1 LYGLRRGK
9 ILWGTNEQ
17 LSFGGKMLTRRRVG
31 VAAALAA
38 SVAVVIPL
46 STAADAGFEPVAAD
60 AESVTYT
67 VTGLNSIAERNA
79 VARSGVDVLSAD
91 HGSMTVRA
99 SQAEAKKLRSA
110 GHELLSVANVEKYL
124 FERSMGANGKK
135 KKPGDFPEEDSNFHN
150 YDEMVAEVQ
159 QAASDH
165 GDIVDVGSIGK
176 SFEGRDIP
184 LVKISDAAATDE
196 DEPEV
201 LFTCNMHAREHLTT
215 EMCLRIVNRFTD
227 GYESDP
233 AIKSFVDSAE
243 IWVVP
248 QQNPDGIEFDIA
260 SGKYE
265 GWRKTRKPNEGSNA
279 IGTDPNRN
287 YDFKWGC
294 CGGSSEDPGADD
306 YRGANPLDQP
316 ETKQIA
322 EFVDSRVVGGTQ
334 QIKGHIDFHTFSELV
349 LWPFGY
355 TTDDTGEGMTE
366 EEAARFKDIGT
377 RMADTNG
384 YTPEQASDLYVT
396 DGSID
401 DWMWG
406 KHKILSFTFEMYPS
420 SGGMDGFYP
429 PDEVIEKETSRN
441 DAAVDILLK
450 EVGAGGGSD

>member
-1 LYGLRRGK
+1 M
-9 ILWGTNEQ
+9 
-17 LSFGGKMLTRRRVG
+17 FTRRAVG
-31 VAAALAA
+31 MAAAMAA
-38 SVAVVIPL
+38 SVAIIIPL
-46 STAADAGFEPVAAD
+46 STSAGADHEQVSAD
-60 AESVTYT
+60 AERVTYT

-79 VARSGVDVLSAD
+79 LARSGVDVINAD
-91 HGSMTVRA
+91 HSTMTISA
-99 SQAEAKKLRSA
+99 SPAQAKKLRA
-110 GHELLSVANVEKYL
+110 KGHELLTVADLEKYL
-124 FERSMGANGKK
+124 FERSSG
-135 KKPGDFPEEDSNFHN
+135 KKPGDFPEDDANYHN
-150 YDEMVAEVQ
+150 YEEMVAEVQ
-159 QAASDH
+159 KAATDH
-165 GDIVDVGSIGK
+165 GDIVNVGSVGK

-184 LVKISDAAATDE
+184 LVKISDNAGTDE

-227 GYESDP
+227 GYADDP
-233 AIKSFVDSAE
+233 KVKAFVDTAE

-248 QQNPDGIEFDIA
+248 QQNPDGIEYDIA
-260 SGKYE
+260 SGQYE
-265 GWRKTRKPNEGSNA
+265 GWRKTRKPNEGSNEV
-279 IGTDPNRN
+279 GTDPNRN

-294 CGGSSEDPGADD
+294 CGGSSDDPAADD

-322 EFVDSRVVGGTQ
+322 EWVDSRVVGGAQ
-334 QIKGHIDFHTFSELV
+334 QIKAHIDFHTFSELV
-349 LWPFGY
+349 LWPYGY
-355 TTDDTGEGMTE
+355 TTDDTAEGMTE

-429 PDEVIEKETSRN
+429 PDEVIEKETTRN
-441 DAAVDILLK
+441 DAAVDILLT
-450 EVGAGGGSD
+450 EAGAGGSATR